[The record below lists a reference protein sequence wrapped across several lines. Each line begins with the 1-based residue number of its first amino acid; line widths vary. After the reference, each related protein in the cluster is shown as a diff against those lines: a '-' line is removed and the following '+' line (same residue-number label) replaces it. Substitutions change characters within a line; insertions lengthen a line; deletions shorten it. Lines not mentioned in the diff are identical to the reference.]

1 MSTQILAHVMND
13 IGKVFNKIPGNL
25 EGTALWLLYIFTTID
40 LGLMIFKVDEV
51 DWIKTICR
59 KAFKVGIFTY
69 IITHY
74 KDGLYLIT
82 KSFIAVGNKAINIFG
97 DDGAELVQ
105 NPSKLMDKVISL
117 TDPLTPKITVFS
129 GAGWLYLVLTVA
141 IIFAGVAIGF
151 QIFVTWLEF
160 YALTGITI
168 IFIPFAMIEKTAF
181 LAEKAIGII
190 VALAIKLMMLS
201 MIIGASASIL
211 MGLKFSPKATIQEV
225 IHVLSIVASITYLI
239 CRVPSLAASM
249 MTGNPS
255 LTSGDMAGMI
265 RGGSTA
271 VGAAVGTVAGGAINT
286 ALGMTGK
293 GSLGQMFG
301 GGKAHTAGQAM
312 GAMGRRLGRGASAL
326 KSRLSGSSGGSGSPT
341 APGGKENS
349 HAHQSSKGSDSGN
362 ASEGGGSKG
371 SSANGDSSN
380 SPKPGSGNNNIQG
393 NDSQTPSDSNN
404 SPGGSQESN
413 TSFDTGTQQ
422 NDKESKTSPGS
433 ASISSTDNSSS
444 GRTSKSDTGTKQNS
458 KKSNSPGGSQ
468 NNQSGT
474 SKVQLS
480 GRTYN
485 MPKDTGKKVNGREIP
500 TIPGEKE

>member
-1 MSTQILAHVMND
+1 MTTQILANAMSELGN
-13 IGKVFNKIPGNL
+13 IFNKIPGNL
-25 EGTALWLLYIFTTID
+25 EQMSLWLLYIFTTID

-51 DWIKTICR
+51 DWIKTLCR
-59 KAFKVGIFTY
+59 KAFKVGIFTF
-69 IITHY
+69 IITNY
-74 KDGLYLIT
+74 KDGLYLIME
-82 KSFIAVGNKAINIFG
+82 SFIAVGNKAISILG
-97 DDGAELVQ
+97 RDGIKLIQ
-105 NPSKLMDKVISL
+105 NPSMLMDKIISL
-117 TDPLTPKITVFS
+117 TDPLVPKITVFS

-181 LAEKAIGII
+181 LAEKAIGVI
-190 VALAIKLMMLS
+190 VALAIKLMMLT
-201 MIIGASASIL
+201 MIIGASASVL
-211 MGLKFSPKATIQEV
+211 TGLDFSPKATLQEV

-271 VGAAVGTVAGGAINT
+271 VGAAVGTVAGGAVNT

-312 GAMGRRLGRGASAL
+312 GAMGRGLGRGASAL

-349 HAHQSSKGSDSGN
+349 HAHQSFKGSDSGS

-371 SSANGDSSN
+371 SSANSDSSS
-380 SPKPGSGNNNIQG
+380 SPKPGSGNSDTQES
-393 NDSQTPSDSNN
+393 DSQTTSDSNN

-413 TSFDTGTQQ
+413 SSSDAETQQ
-422 NDKESKTSPGS
+422 NDKGSETSPGS
-433 ASISSTDNSSS
+433 DSNSSTEGSSS
-444 GRTSKSDTGTKQNS
+444 GAFQPDTGTKQNS
-458 KKSNSPGGSQ
+458 EKNDSLGGSK

-474 SKVQLS
+474 SKVQLN

-485 MPKDTGKKVNGREIP
+485 MPKDTGKNVNGSEIP
-500 TIPGEKE
+500 STPGKKE